1 MNVNFPNQA
10 INQGFFPNFPFN
22 NLFFNPNMFFLM
34 NQNFFMNNN
43 NHNLYH
49 NLSINNT
56 DDDENNNGEPYN
68 IYETENEIY
77 IENIDKIKV
86 LKISRSNPIKFE
98 RFNNKNAIPKITKNK
113 IKAYA
118 IIGIISLYNIN
129 YLGYVSSS
137 IEAATIFVAKIYQ
150 IISIELIKINNID
163 EPPNYHDLKENI
175 KKYFS
180 TKNLYYSNEYKIS
193 LPLSHFNQSIITNHK
208 YLINYNFLEPFFKN
222 NIPYY
227 FYCQIIFGY
236 VSDKNDIF
244 IGDNNVNRELNMI
257 IIERYINGN
266 IIPTNDILV
275 YIKQIEFITIFKNN
289 NNAND
294 KKYFSFVFYQSNESI
309 KNINSF
315 YPFKMTLIEEL
326 NKFNKTICILKN
338 NILGGEIQKELLQN
352 RMWEYNKNF
361 LNKKIQYI
369 CYTSDWKKYYFED
382 LKDFDFLIL
391 EFYSD
396 NIIQKKTLWFI
407 DINNNNFE
415 HKKIFES
422 IKELLWRSIK
432 KQINIQ
438 MLDIKIGKLN
448 SDNTNL
454 IYNKFI
460 NFTDKYTNNFIN
472 KRSLLNTDRKIFQEV
487 SDIFISI
494 DNIISKINKN
504 KNEIVPNP
512 ENFNKIQLLCVTW
525 NVGGSS
531 LPQNYALLDLFTKN
545 HFYFSGQS
553 PDIVL
558 ISIQEIESKTK
569 GDIYK
574 IWTDRL
580 NSSLN
585 IIFPNQNYIV
595 KFTSKI
601 VGVYVILFV
610 KNALSSEIIA
620 NDINKN
626 KKGKPDFGIKDFLAF
641 YFKYKDK
648 IFSFASGHLKAG
660 LENNHI
666 RIRTLEEILNR
677 DIKVESKTI
686 NKFNNSDFWIILGDL
701 NFSISLIYKVAIE
714 IIQDKDYKALYSNDQ
729 FYYEYEHMENSFLK
743 NNLNEGIINF
753 APTYKF
759 EKNSD
764 DYAYDDK
771 KKLVPSFCDRI
782 FYCKKNG
789 IRLLSY
795 ERISTLLLSEHRP
808 VTGAFEVFWGKKN
821 NNDGNNDEENKN
833 KIEKE
838 FINDFVII

>member
-1 MNVNFPNQA
+1 
-10 INQGFFPNFPFN
+10 
-22 NLFFNPNMFFLM
+22 
-34 NQNFFMNNN
+34 
-43 NHNLYH
+43 
-49 NLSINNT
+49 
-56 DDDENNNGEPYN
+56 
-68 IYETENEIY
+68 
-77 IENIDKIKV
+77 
-86 LKISRSNPIKFE
+86 
-98 RFNNKNAIPKITKNK
+98 
-113 IKAYA
+113 
-118 IIGIISLYNIN
+118 
-129 YLGYVSSS
+129 
-137 IEAATIFVAKIYQ
+137 
-150 IISIELIKINNID
+150 
-163 EPPNYHDLKENI
+163 
-175 KKYFS
+175 
-180 TKNLYYSNEYKIS
+180 
-193 LPLSHFNQSIITNHK
+193 
-208 YLINYNFLEPFFKN
+208 
-222 NIPYY
+222 
-227 FYCQIIFGY
+227 
-236 VSDKNDIF
+236 
-244 IGDNNVNRELNMI
+244 
-257 IIERYINGN
+257 
-266 IIPTNDILV
+266 
-275 YIKQIEFITIFKNN
+275 
-289 NNAND
+289 
-294 KKYFSFVFYQSNESI
+294 
-309 KNINSF
+309 
-315 YPFKMTLIEEL
+315 MTLIEEL

-352 RMWEYNKNF
+352 RMWEYNKNL
-361 LNKKIQYI
+361 LNKKIQYF

-382 LKDFDFLIL
+382 LKDFDFLNL

-396 NIIQKKTLWFI
+396 NIIQKKTIWFI

-610 KNALSSEIIA
+610 KNALSSEIIT

-626 KKGKPDFGIKDFLAF
+626 KKGKPDFGIKDFLAI

-686 NKFNNSDFWIILGDL
+686 NKFNNSNFWIILGDL

-714 IIQDKDYKALYSNDQ
+714 VIQDKDYKALYSNDQ

-743 NNLNEGIINF
+743 NNLNEGIIKF

-808 VTGAFEVFWGKKN
+808 VTGAFEVFWEKKN

>member
-1 MNVNFPNQA
+1 MNVNFTNQA
-10 INQGFFPNFPFN
+10 FNQGFFPNYLFN

-34 NQNFFMNNN
+34 NQNYLMNNN

-49 NLSINNT
+49 NSGINNT
-56 DDDENNNGEPYN
+56 DEGENNNGEPYN

-77 IENIDKIKV
+77 IENIYKIKV
-86 LKISRSNPIKFE
+86 LKISRSSPIKFE
-98 RFNNKNAIPKITKNK
+98 CFNNINAIPKIIQKKT
-113 IKAYA
+113 KAYA

-180 TKNLYYSNEYKIS
+180 TKNLYYSNDYKIS
-193 LPLSHFNQSIITNHK
+193 LPLSHFNQSIITNNK

-294 KKYFSFVFYQSNESI
+294 RKYFSFVCYQSNESTE
-309 KNINSF
+309 NINSF
-315 YPFKMTLIEEL
+315 YPFKMALREEL
-326 NKFNKTICILKN
+326 NKFKKIICILKN
-338 NILGGEIQKELLQN
+338 NIVGYEINKVNLQK
-352 RMWEYNKNF
+352 RMWEYNKSI
-361 LNKKIQYI
+361 LNEKIEFF
-369 CYTSDWKKYYFED
+369 CYTSDWKKYYFENLKDLD
-382 LKDFDFLIL
+382 LKL

-415 HKKIFES
+415 HHKIFNS
-422 IKELLWRSIK
+422 IKEIMWRSIK
-432 KQINIQ
+432 KQINNQLLGI
-438 MLDIKIGKLN
+438 DIGYLN
-448 SDNTNL
+448 SNNTNL

-504 KNEIVPNP
+504 INEIVPNP

-531 LPQNYALLDLFTKN
+531 LPQDYALLDLFTKN

-569 GDIYK
+569 KDIYK

-620 NDINKN
+620 NDIKKN
-626 KKGKPDFGIKDFLAF
+626 KKGKPDFGINDFLAI

-660 LENNHI
+660 FENNHI
-666 RIRTLEEILNR
+666 RIETLKKILNK
-677 DIKVESKTI
+677 DIMVESNII
-686 NKFNNSDFWIILGDL
+686 NKFKYSDFWIILGDL
-701 NFSISLIYKVAIE
+701 NFSLKLFYKDAIE
-714 IIQDKDYKALYSNDQ
+714 LIQDKIYKDLYSMDQ
-729 FYYEYEHMENSFLK
+729 FYLEYENMENSFLK
-743 NNLNEGIINF
+743 NNIKEGIISF

-759 EKNSD
+759 VKNSD
-764 DYAYDDK
+764 DYVYVNK
-771 KKLVPSFCDRI
+771 SKLVPSYCDRI

-795 ERISTLLLSEHRP
+795 ERISNLLLSEHRP
-808 VTGAFEVFWGKKN
+808 VTAAFEVLWEKK
-821 NNDGNNDEENKN
+821 K
-833 KIEKE
+833 
-838 FINDFVII
+838 